1 MSRPARAFINTAALK
16 HNLNQARQFHPNRKI
31 MAVIKANGYGHGI
44 VAVASALS
52 DADGFGVASLEE
64 AMALR
69 DAGVALPITALEGFF
84 EASELPYFID
94 HKVQA
99 VIHSAW
105 QVDILEQSGEKGQID
120 VWVKI
125 DTGMNRLG
133 FPLEEAQSVIDRLR
147 NCDRVG
153 QLVLMSHLACADE
166 ADSDS
171 TRSQVEKFRQLASET
186 GLPAS
191 LANSAGVV
199 AWPETAYDWQR
210 PGIML
215 YGSSPVAGKSAS
227 ELNLK
232 PVMTATSALIAVR
245 QQRKGDA
252 VGYGGDWVCPEDMT
266 IGVVAF
272 GYGDGYP
279 RHAGPG
285 TPVLVNGKVAT
296 LIGRVSMD
304 MITVDLRTNQDAR
317 VGDRVVLWGD
327 GLPIDDVARHADT
340 ISYELLCHVTSRVPR
355 IEV

>member
-1 MSRPARAFINTAALK
+1 MSRPARASINTAALK
-16 HNLNQARQFHPNRKI
+16 HNLKQARQFHPESRI
-31 MAVIKANGYGHGI
+31 MAVVKANGYGHGM
-44 VAVASALS
+44 VAVANALA

-69 DAGVALPITALEGFF
+69 DAGIARPVTALEGFF

-94 HKVQA
+94 HEIQSV
-99 VIHSAW
+99 VHSAW
-105 QVDILEQSGEKGQID
+105 QLEILEQSDDKGQVD
-120 VWVKI
+120 VWAKI

-133 FPLEEAQSVIDRLR
+133 FPLDEAKTVIDRLR
-147 NCDRVG
+147 KCDRVG
-153 QLVLMSHLACADE
+153 QLALMSHLACADE
-166 ADSDS
+166 TDSDA
-171 TRSQVEKFRQLASET
+171 TRSQVERFRQLASET

-199 AWPETAYDWQR
+199 AWPDSAYEWQR

-215 YGSSPVAGKSAS
+215 YGSSPVGSKSAS
-227 ELNLK
+227 ELDLK
-232 PVMTATSALIAVR
+232 PVMTASSALISVR
-245 QQRKGDA
+245 KQRKGDT

-266 IGVVAF
+266 VGVVAF

-279 RHAGPG
+279 RHAKPG
-285 TPVLVNGKVAT
+285 TPVLVNERVVP

-304 MITVDLRTNQDAR
+304 MITVDLRSQQDAR
-317 VGDRVVLWGD
+317 VGDKVILWGE
-327 GLPIDDVARHADT
+327 GLSVDDVAHHADT